1 MCLTS
6 DTQSEPSPVSTP
18 PSRVLTRAHRAHWR
32 LSWEQR
38 LTRNTRPSD
47 SSRLI
52 VTLSGL
58 PATFAL
64 SFGFDLFTIA

>member
-6 DTQSEPSPVSTP
+6 DTQPE
-18 PSRVLTRAHRAHWR
+18 PSRVLTRAQRAHWR